1 MSTAIINAN
10 RATPLIAPANPA
22 SPTANAGHFKPGQ
35 SGNPAGRPRGARN
48 RATLA
53 IAALLDEEG
62 PRLLREAI
70 DRALDGDSLLLRCC
84 VTRMVPVPRGR
95 PVELD
100 LAEGSAA
107 GDVVASLA
115 ATVRAM
121 AEGAISPLEAADVA
135 EVLEGQRRAI
145 ETGDI
150 ERRLTRLEEAAEIA
164 RHRPGSAEDEGD
176 DDEGDRDAGRGDA
189 GDGENVGERRATPD
203 AARDAPLGEPAP
215 LPAADTGGET
225 RRRENGLTSPDAI
238 SPDAIS
244 PDAMPADATRIAP

>member
-1 MSTAIINAN
+1 MSTEIINT
-10 RATPLIAPANPA
+10 TPITSA
-22 SPTANAGHFKPGQ
+22 SSTPHPGHFKPGQ

-48 RATLA
+48 KATLA
-53 IAALLDEEG
+53 TLALLDEAA
-62 PRLLREAI
+62 PRLVREAI

-135 EVLEGQRRAI
+135 EVLEGQRRAQAMARMWAS
-145 ETGDI
+145 GA
-150 ERRLTRLEEAAEIA
+150 RRRMPRATRRSASPPHCRRPTQAA
-164 RHRPGSAEDEGD
+164 RPGAVRMG
-176 DDEGDRDAGRGDA
+176 
-189 GDGENVGERRATPD
+189 
-203 AARDAPLGEPAP
+203 
-215 LPAADTGGET
+215 
-225 RRRENGLTSPDAI
+225 
-238 SPDAIS
+238 
-244 PDAMPADATRIAP
+244 